1 MDGRRANIRDVLDR
15 LEVTLRPFADKR
27 KWETNGADIL
37 ESIDLNKLEIVG
49 PTGSLFEVD
58 IPNNDVL
65 LDEDKPLSEQPLK
78 VRKAI
83 LEYYRQRPNDYIAPK
98 SENDLG
104 TTNGKQFYKEVVFQM
119 YNKEGQKKSP
129 ERAASETL
137 NALGIKGITYE
148 GGRDGR
154 CFVVFDDKAI
164 SVIERYNQS
173 VRGQT
178 RISGME
184 RVVSLF
190 EAADKSTFV
199 HELGHVAL
207 ADLKMLAEMEGAPA
221 ELVRDWQTVK
231 DWLGVKPSQKELSR
245 EQHEQFAKGF
255 EAYLRSGEAPVRGLK
270 SVFRMFKKWLCDIY
284 ADFVQLGGKP
294 SVEVAFTCIKIRDEI
309 A

>member
-98 SENDLG
+98 PENDLG

-119 YNKEGQKKSP
+119 YNKRDRKSH
-129 ERAASETL
+129 
-137 NALGIKGITYE
+137 
-148 GGRDGR
+148 
-154 CFVVFDDKAI
+154 
-164 SVIERYNQS
+164 QS
-173 VRGQT
+173 VPHPKRLMRWVSKALPMKVAETAGALLYST
-178 RISGME
+178 IRRYLLSSGTINLSVVR
-184 RVVSLF
+184 RVSAVCR
-190 EAADKSTFV
+190 V
-199 HELGHVAL
+199 
-207 ADLKMLAEMEGAPA
+207 
-221 ELVRDWQTVK
+221 W
-231 DWLGVKPSQKELSR
+231 
-245 EQHEQFAKGF
+245 
-255 EAYLRSGEAPVRGLK
+255 
-270 SVFRMFKKWLCDIY
+270 
-284 ADFVQLGGKP
+284 
-294 SVEVAFTCIKIRDEI
+294 
-309 A
+309 